1 MERLFVYFPVIFVF
15 VILLILTAVLHFY
28 RKINRLRKRRS
39 PFTQNLLRSPGQSLI
54 HQLDNINIEI
64 NVYLVSLILIPVLIY
79 SIMLSFSYHE
89 RKSVSLFDVY
99 VSAIIGFIFI
109 VFFLTKTIKLLNK
122 RKITRL
128 GYEVAVAVG
137 QELNQLMLN
146 GYYVYHDF
154 PADDFTIDHI
164 IVGQSGVFAVETKAQ
179 SKSTTRSVSG
189 NATVTYNG
197 RLLLFP
203 QGVDLKTIEQA
214 KHQAAW
220 LTNWIGS
227 AVGEKV
233 AVRPVVAL
241 PGWYVKRTSPN
252 GMPVVNPKQ
261 FPSLFKHISPRFLSP
276 ELISRIIH
284 QLEQKCR
291 DVVPLSDDNVED
303 NKSFN

>member
-89 RKSVSLFDVY
+89 GKSVSLFDVY

-109 VFFLTKTIKLLNK
+109 VFFLTKIIKLLNK

-128 GYEVAVAVG
+128 GYEGEVAVG
-137 QELNQLMLN
+137 QELNQLMLK
-146 GYYVYHDF
+146 GYHVYHDF
-154 PADDFTIDHI
+154 PANNFNIDHI
-164 IVGQSGVFAVETKAQ
+164 IVGPSGVFAVETKAR
-179 SKSTTRSVSG
+179 SKPTTRNVTG

-203 QGVDLKTIEQA
+203 QGVDLETIEQA

-261 FPSLFKHISPRFLSP
+261 FPSLFKHISPRYLSP
-276 ELISRIIH
+276 DIISRITH

-291 DVVPLSDDNVED
+291 DVVPLSDDKLQD
-303 NKSFN
+303 NQSFN

>member
-1 MERLFVYFPVIFVF
+1 MERLIVYFPGILFFVIF
-15 VILLILTAVLHFY
+15 LILTGILHFY
-28 RKINRLRKRRS
+28 RNLNRSKKPRS
-39 PFTQNLLRSPGQSLI
+39 AFTQNLLRTPGQSLI
-54 HQLDNINIEI
+54 RKLDNINTEI
-64 NVYLVSLILIPVLIY
+64 NVYLFSVLFIPILITSLTV
-79 SIMLSFSYHE
+79 SFSYY
-89 RKSVSLFDVY
+89 KGKNLNLFDVY
-99 VSAIIGFIFI
+99 ISAIIGFIFI
-109 VFFLTKTIKLLNK
+109 VFFLTKIIKLLNE

-128 GYEVAVAVG
+128 GYDGEVAVG
-137 QELNQLMLN
+137 QELNQLMLK

-154 PADDFTIDHI
+154 PADKFNIDHI
-164 IVGQSGVFAVETKAQ
+164 IVGESGVFAVETKAR
-179 SKSTTRSVSG
+179 SKPTSPKARG

-203 QGVDLKTIEQA
+203 QGVDLETIEQA
-214 KHQAAW
+214 KRQAAW

-241 PGWYVKRTSPN
+241 PGWYVKRTSAN

-261 FPSLFKHISPRFLSP
+261 FPSLFEHIAPRFVSP
-276 ELISRIIH
+276 EMISRITH

-303 NKSFN
+303 HKTFN

>member
-15 VILLILTAVLHFY
+15 VIPLILTAVLHFY
-28 RKINRLRKRRS
+28 RKINRLRKQRS
-39 PFTQNLLRSPGQSLI
+39 SFTQNLLRSPGQSLI

-64 NVYLVSLILIPVLIY
+64 NVYLVSLILIPLLIY
-79 SIMLSFSYHE
+79 SVTLSFSDHKG
-89 RKSVSLFDVY
+89 RSINLFDVY
-99 VSAIIGFIFI
+99 ASAIIGFTFI
-109 VFFLTKTIKLLNK
+109 IYFLTKITKLLNE

-128 GYEVAVAVG
+128 SYEGEVAVG

-284 QLEQKCR
+284 QLEQKSR

>member
-1 MERLFVYFPVIFVF
+1 LERLFVYFPVILFF

-28 RKINRLRKRRS
+28 HKINRLKKRRS
-39 PFTQNLLRSPGQSLI
+39 PFTQNLLRTPGQSLI
-54 HQLDNINIEI
+54 RKLDNINIEI
-64 NVYLVSLILIPVLIY
+64 NVYLVSLVLIPLLIY
-79 SIMLSFSYHE
+79 SLTLSFSYHKG
-89 RKSVSLFDVY
+89 KSINLIDVY
-99 VSAIIGFIFI
+99 ASAIIGFTFI
-109 VFFLTKTIKLLNK
+109 IYFLTKIIKLLNE

-128 GYEVAVAVG
+128 GYEGEIAVG
-137 QELNQLMLN
+137 QELNHLMLK
-146 GYYVYHDF
+146 GYHVYHDF
-154 PADDFTIDHI
+154 PANNFNIDHI
-164 IVGQSGVFAVETKAQ
+164 IVGQSGVFTVETKAR
-179 SKSTTRSVSG
+179 SKPATRNVAG

-203 QGVDLKTIEQA
+203 QGVDLNTIEQA
-214 KHQAAW
+214 KSQAAW
-220 LTNWIGS
+220 LTNWIVS

-252 GMPVVNPKQ
+252 GIPVVNPKQ

-276 ELISRIIH
+276 EMISRITH

-291 DVVPLSDDNVED
+291 DVVPLSDDSVED

>member
-1 MERLFVYFPVIFVF
+1 MERLFVYFPIILFLI
-15 VILLILTAVLHFY
+15 ILLVLAAVLHFY
-28 RKINRLRKRRS
+28 RKINRLKKRRS
-39 PFTQNLLRSPGQSLI
+39 PFTQNLLRSPGESLI
-54 HQLDNINIEI
+54 RKLDNLNIEI
-64 NVYLVSLILIPVLIY
+64 NVYLVSLVLIPLLSYSLI
-79 SIMLSFSYHE
+79 LSFSYHKD
-89 RKSVSLFDVY
+89 KSINLIDVY
-99 VSAIIGFIFI
+99 ASAIIGFTFI
-109 VFFLTKTIKLLNK
+109 IYFLTKIIRLLNE

-128 GYEVAVAVG
+128 GYEGEVAVG